1 MIPFLFA
8 FSNCCIIEI
17 HISLFT
23 FSPSALHYIS
33 NSHSLSHLYIR
44 SYLLLLLLLLLLL
57 SPHNPFTFLLFY
69 FFTFKRPFTLKL
81 RPDVALA
88 ASRRNLSYVA
98 T

>member
-1 MIPFLFA
+1 MHSFFFI
-8 FSNCCIIEI
+8 
-17 HISLFT
+17 
-23 FSPSALHYIS
+23 YIS
-33 NSHSLSHLYIR
+33 NSHSHSHFYIR
-44 SYLLLLLLLLLLL
+44 GHLLLLLLLLLLL
-57 SPHNPFTFLLFY
+57 SPDNLFTFLPFY

>member
-8 FSNCCIIEI
+8 FSDCCIIEI

-23 FSPSALHYIS
+23 FSPSAFIYIS
-33 NSHSLSHLYIR
+33 HSHSHFYIR
-44 SYLLLLLLLLLLL
+44 GHLLLLLLLL
-57 SPHNPFTFLLFY
+57 SPHNLFTFLPFY
-69 FFTFKRPFTLKL
+69 FFTFKL

-88 ASRRNLSYVA
+88 ASRRNLSYVP